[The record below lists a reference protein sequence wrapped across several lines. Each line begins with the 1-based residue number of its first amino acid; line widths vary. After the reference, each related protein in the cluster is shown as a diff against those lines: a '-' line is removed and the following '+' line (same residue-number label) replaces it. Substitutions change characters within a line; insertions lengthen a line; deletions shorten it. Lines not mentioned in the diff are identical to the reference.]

1 MFERNAMDRLRPAV
15 LVLVIIAAVVLLILL
30 SHGIRVRVEW
40 GTSGFVVGLICG
52 VLLMLE
58 IRHRR
63 KRSDKA

>member
-1 MFERNAMDRLRPAV
+1 MFERNARDRLRPAV

>member
-1 MFERNAMDRLRPAV
+1 MDRLRPAV